1 METNLFNYNVA
12 EIQVSYRTKIKA
24 SERRKVATSKD
35 VETAFRDIWSD
46 NMELQEEFYIL
57 LLNRS
62 NRILGWYKLSQGGVA
77 GTVVDAKLIFSI
89 ALKGLASS
97 IILAHNHPSGN
108 LQPSDADIKLT
119 RRLKQAGE
127 ILDISVLD
135 HLIMS
140 LEGYSSFADDGIM

>member
-57 LLNRS
+57 LVNRS
-62 NRILGWYKLSQGGVA
+62 NRILGWYKLSQGGVT

>member
-24 SERRKVATSKD
+24 SERRKVVTSKD
-35 VETAFRDIWSD
+35 VETAFRDIWSEG
-46 NMELQEEFYIL
+46 MELREEFYIL
-57 LLNRS
+57 LVNRS
-62 NRILGWYKLSQGGVA
+62 NRILGWYKLSQGGVT